1 LAAIEATGLSKSFG
15 GRPACRDVTLAVEK
29 GEVFGLL
36 GPNGAGKTTTLRML
50 AGLYAPDSGSAVVA
64 GIRVPGGPQLRRRV
78 GLLTEQPGFY
88 DRLTA
93 RENLKYFADLQGA
106 RGGAVQPL
114 LERFALADHADR
126 PFAELSRGMKQK
138 LAIARALVHEPEV
151 IFLDEPT
158 VGLDPEAT
166 REVRN
171 VIAELSAEHAT
182 IVLCTH
188 HLDEVE
194 RLCSRAA
201 FIAQTVVAVHEIRRE
216 DVLRIDLAAPF
227 AADGV
232 RALCRSLRLSGSSLF
247 IEPLAEVPEI
257 VAALV
262 RGGARIEAV
271 VPHRD
276 PLEEAWLSLLAVAR
290 EKGLTA

>member
-1 LAAIEATGLSKSFG
+1 
-15 GRPACRDVTLAVEK
+15 
-29 GEVFGLL
+29 
-36 GPNGAGKTTTLRML
+36 
-50 AGLYAPDSGSAVVA
+50 
-64 GIRVPGGPQLRRRV
+64 V

-93 RENLKYFADLQGA
+93 RENLLYFGRLHRARNAAARADA
-106 RGGAVQPL
+106 L
-114 LERFALADHADR
+114 LERFALSAHAGR

-138 LAIARALVHEPEV
+138 LAVARALLHEPEV

-166 REVRN
+166 REVRAL
-171 VIAELSAEHAT
+171 IAELAAEHAT

-188 HLDEVE
+188 HLGEVE

-201 FIAQTVVAVHEIRRE
+201 FIAGRLLAVHEVKRGVE
-216 DVLRIDLAAPF
+216 LLRIELAEPVAPDLM
-227 AADGV
+227 G
-232 RALCRSLRLSGSSLF
+232 ALCRTVRVEGATLF
-247 IEPLAEVPEI
+247 VEPLAEVPDI

-262 RGGARIEAV
+262 AAGARIQAV

-276 PLEEAWLSLLAVAR
+276 PLEEAWLQLLSEAR
-290 EKGLTA
+290 EEGLAA

>member
-1 LAAIEATGLSKSFG
+1 
-15 GRPACRDVTLAVEK
+15 
-29 GEVFGLL
+29 
-36 GPNGAGKTTTLRML
+36 ML
-50 AGLYAPDSGSAVVA
+50 AGLFAPDAGSAQVA
-64 GIRVPGGPQLRRRV
+64 GFEISPGRPGGPELRGRV
-78 GLLTEQPGFY
+78 GLLTEHPGFY

-93 RENLKYFADLQGA
+93 RENLDYFARLQGA
-106 RGGAVQPL
+106 REGSSGPL
-114 LERFALADHADR
+114 LERFALASHADR

-166 REVRN
+166 REVRS
-171 VIAELSAEHAT
+171 VIEELAREHAT

-201 FIAQTVVAVHEIRRE
+201 FIAGRMLAVHEVKQQ
-216 DVLRIDLAAPF
+216 DLLRIDLAAPF
-227 AADGV
+227 SPDGGAGDGRSAEHAASNV
-232 RALCRSLRLSGSSLF
+232 RGLCKSVRVEGNALF
-247 IEPLAEVPEI
+247 IEPIAEVHEI

-262 RGGARIEAV
+262 RAGARVEAV
-271 VPHRD
+271 APHRD
-276 PLEEAWLSLLAVAR
+276 PLEEAWLQLLALAR
-290 EKGLTA
+290 EQGLTA

>member
-1 LAAIEATGLSKSFG
+1 
-15 GRPACRDVTLAVEK
+15 
-29 GEVFGLL
+29 
-36 GPNGAGKTTTLRML
+36 
-50 AGLYAPDSGSAVVA
+50 
-64 GIRVPGGPQLRRRV
+64 V

-93 RENLKYFADLQGA
+93 RENLLYFGRLHRAA
-106 RGGAVQPL
+106 RASERAAQL
-114 LERFALADHADR
+114 LDRFGLAEHADR

-166 REVRN
+166 REVRAL
-171 VIAELSAEHAT
+171 VAELAAERAT

-188 HLDEVE
+188 HLEEVE

-201 FIAQTVVAVHEIRRE
+201 FIAGRLLAVHPVRRDADE
-216 DVLRIDLAAPF
+216 VRIELAAPH
-227 AADGV
+227 AAAVERV
-232 RALCRSLRLSGSSLF
+232 RALSRSLRVEGATLHL
-247 IEPLAEVPEI
+247 EPTCEVPDI

-262 RGGARIEAV
+262 GAGARVVAV
-271 VPHRD
+271 APHRD
-276 PLEEAWLSLLAVAR
+276 PLEDAWLQLLADAR
-290 EKGLTA
+290 EQGLTA